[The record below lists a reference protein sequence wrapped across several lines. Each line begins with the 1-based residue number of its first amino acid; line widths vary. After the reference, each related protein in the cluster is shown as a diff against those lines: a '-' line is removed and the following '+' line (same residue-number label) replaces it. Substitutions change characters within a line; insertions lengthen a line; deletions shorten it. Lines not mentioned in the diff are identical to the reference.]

1 MEGAEAI
8 ARVLNSNIGIT
19 KLGLVETGL
28 DCNSLKAICEGLQNS
43 MSLEYL
49 DLRHNIFDEEGLG
62 VLIKSLTE
70 NCSIKHLYLES
81 MSIGENEAKLL
92 GEFMVQDDC
101 RIEELELNEADIEI
115 KSLDI
120 IMDSIV

>member
-1 MEGAEAI
+1 
-8 ARVLNSNIGIT
+8 
-19 KLGLVETGL
+19 
-28 DCNSLKAICEGLQNS
+28 

-62 VLIKSLTE
+62 ELIKSLKE

-81 MSIGENEAKLL
+81 MSIGENEALL
-92 GEFMVQDDC
+92 LAEFIKQKDC